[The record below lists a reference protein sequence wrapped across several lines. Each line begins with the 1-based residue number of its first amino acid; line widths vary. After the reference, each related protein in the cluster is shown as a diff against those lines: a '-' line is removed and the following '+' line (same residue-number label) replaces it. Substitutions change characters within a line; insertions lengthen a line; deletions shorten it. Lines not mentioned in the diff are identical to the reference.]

1 MQLKKVFGFGL
12 LALSLTLVG
21 CGSSNEQEAKNETS
35 TEEKEEKTAEDLKE
49 VGDDKIIVYSNAV
62 SDGRGDYF
70 KEKAKEAGF
79 DIEVVDLGGTDLFNR
94 LVAEKNAPIAD
105 IIFGLNEMNFN
116 KLANEDLLEV
126 YKPNWLDKV
135 ADGIKINEE
144 GLYSPM
150 DIARVFPI
158 YNKEFVKEEDLPK
171 DWSDFYNDEKYKSLY
186 RVQNGLKGAT
196 DTAAMYIH
204 LINYRDDSQEL
215 GVSDQSWDAM
225 SKWIENGYQTPEGE
239 DWIQNF
245 VDGKVPYAYTYMAKP
260 AEIEKEYG
268 VEIGIINPESGA
280 IQTVEQIGIVK
291 DGEDNKKE
299 QEFVDWMGSTDVMK
313 GYAEKH
319 SQMPVNKEA
328 QDSAPEGLKRV
339 MKETKPADIDF
350 DFVGEYLDEWV
361 EYVEL
366 NIL

>member
-1 MQLKKVFGFGL
+1 MKLKKIVGMGV
-12 LALSLTLVG
+12 LALSLALVG
-21 CGSSNEQEAKNETS
+21 CSSSDTANEASGAK
-35 TEEKEEKTAEDLKE
+35 TEESQDLQNVSEDT
-49 VGDDKIIVYSNAV
+49 IIVYSNAV

-79 DIEVVDLGGTDLFNR
+79 DVEMVDLGGTDLVNR
-94 LVAEKNAPIAD
+94 LVAEKSAPVAD
-105 IIFGLNEMNFN
+105 IVFGLNEMNFK
-116 KLANEDLLEV
+116 KLADDDMFEA

-135 ADGIKINEE
+135 MDGIYINEE

-158 YNKEFVKEEDLPK
+158 YNKEFVKEEDVPK
-171 DWSDFYNDEKYKSLY
+171 DWSDFYKDEKYKGLY
-186 RVQNGLKGAT
+186 KVQSGLGGAT

-204 LINYRDDSQEL
+204 LLDYKDESQDL
-215 GVSDQSWDAM
+215 GVKEEAWDNL
-225 SKWIENGYQTPEGE
+225 SKWFENGYQTPEGE

-268 VEIGIINPESGA
+268 VDIGIIDPKSGVV
-280 IQTVEQIGIVK
+280 QTVEQIGIVK
-291 DGEDNKKE
+291 DGDDNKKE
-299 QEFVDWMGSTDVMK
+299 QEFVDWMGSTDVMAGFAE
-313 GYAEKH
+313 GYN
-319 SQMPVNKEA
+319 QMPVNTEA
-328 QDSAPEGLKRV
+328 QESAPEGLKKV
-339 MKETKPADIDF
+339 MDETTPRDIDF
-350 DFVGEYLDEWV
+350 DFVGKYLDEWV

>member
-1 MQLKKVFGFGL
+1 MKLKRIVGLGF
-12 LALSLTLVG
+12 LALSLTLVA
-21 CGSSNEQEAKNETS
+21 CGSKDDNKQESKAPV
-35 TEEKEEKTAEDLKE
+35 EEKAAEDVKKS
-49 VGDDKIIVYSNAV
+49 DDDTIIVYSNAV

-79 DIEVVDLGGTDLFNR
+79 NIEFVDLGGTDLFNR

-105 IIFGLNEMNFN
+105 VVFGLNEMNFK
-116 KLANEDLLEV
+116 KLADHDLFEA

-135 ADGIKINEE
+135 DEQVKINEE

-158 YNKEFVKEEDLPK
+158 YNKKFVKEEDIPK
-171 DWSDFYNDEKYKSLY
+171 DWSDFYTDEKYKGLY
-186 RVQNGLKGAT
+186 RVQNGLGGAT

-204 LINYRDDSQEL
+204 LINYRDDSKEMGL
-215 GVSDQSWDAM
+215 KDEAWDVM
-225 SKWIENGYQTPEGE
+225 KKWIDNGYQTPEGE

-245 VDGKVPYAYTYMAKP
+245 VDGKVPYTYTWMAKP

-299 QEFVDWMGSTDVMK
+299 QEFIDWIGSTEIMK
-313 GYAEKH
+313 GFAENH
-319 SQMPVNKEA
+319 NQMPVNKEA
-328 QDSAPEGLKRV
+328 QDSAPEGLKKV
-339 MKETKPADIDF
+339 MRETKPADIDF
-350 DFVGEYLDEWV
+350 DFVGKYLDEWV